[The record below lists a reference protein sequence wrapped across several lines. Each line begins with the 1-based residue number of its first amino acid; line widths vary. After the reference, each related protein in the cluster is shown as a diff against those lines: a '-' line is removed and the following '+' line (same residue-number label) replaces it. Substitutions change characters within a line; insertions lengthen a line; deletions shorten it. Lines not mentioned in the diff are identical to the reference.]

1 MRKTFTVII
10 VLLAVWNAINTVS
23 ILKLNSGLVK
33 AYIAVSNQATK
44 QDSIILRSVYRDLSK
59 ILDMNIEQT
68 KMEYEYLRAG
78 K

>member
-1 MRKTFTVII
+1 MRKTFIAII
-10 VLLAVWNAINTVS
+10 ILLAAWNAINTIS

-33 AYIAVSNQATK
+33 TFVAASK

-59 ILDMNIEQT
+59 ILDLNIKQT
-68 KMEYEYLRAG
+68 KTEYEYIRAS